1 METEAPELEPP
12 LPTTP
17 DALLDQL
24 SAWGIAQTT
33 HHHQPVFTVDE
44 AKDLRGQLSGG
55 HCKSLFLK
63 NKKGA
68 MWLVVCD
75 EDRRIDLKALSSLL
89 QGGRLSFGSADRLR
103 RVLGVLP
110 GSVTPF
116 ALINDGDHQVTPV
129 LDKTMLAHDRLNYH
143 PLVNTMTTTIASA
156 DLVRFVEACGHR
168 PVILDLDA
176 AAPTP

>member
-1 METEAPELEPP
+1 MDTRTPDPEPP

-17 DALLDQL
+17 QTLLDQL
-24 SAWGIAQTT
+24 SAWGIEQTT
-33 HHHQPVFTVDE
+33 HPHQPVFTVDE

-63 NKKGA
+63 NTKGA

-75 EDRRIDLKALSSLL
+75 EDRRIDLKALSGLL
-89 QGGRLSFGSADRLR
+89 EGGRLSFGSADRLR

-116 ALINDGDHQVTPV
+116 ALINDRDHQVTPV
-129 LDKTMLAHDRLNYH
+129 LDKAMLTHDRLNYH
-143 PLVNTMTTTIASA
+143 PLVNTMTTTIASG

-168 PVILDLDA
+168 PVILDLDP
-176 AAPTP
+176 AAPPP